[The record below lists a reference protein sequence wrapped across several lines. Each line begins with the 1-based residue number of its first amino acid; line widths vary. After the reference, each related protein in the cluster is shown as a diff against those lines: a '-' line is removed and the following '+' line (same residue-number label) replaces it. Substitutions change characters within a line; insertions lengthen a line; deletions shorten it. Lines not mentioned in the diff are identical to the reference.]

1 LCFFRQ
7 GRECHILLQNENGP
21 CPLIAAANCILLT
34 EQISLPAAAI
44 RNNVASLSDLTN
56 VLANFA
62 LNASHSG
69 LDASAGKGTTTG
81 TTGDTSHNSSF
92 QLHELLEQIPPLQYG
107 MDVNPKFT
115 DGIHGYEY
123 TSQLNCFDM
132 WKVRVCHGWLLDP
145 QETSEE
151 LYAAIANKTYN
162 QVIDFVIH
170 GKEAEQSL
178 ASLATEI
185 AGLEQQGTVGRPVAD
200 LLDDDSAPSHPSP
213 EAAAAASETLHELR
227 IRHAD
232 AANKATIASWIDH
245 FLQSTAH
252 QLTQH
257 GLHCLHADLAE
268 KSMGIFFRNNHFAT
282 ITKQEG
288 LLYLLVTDLG
298 YAHTPQIVWEKL
310 DMINGDTEH
319 VNATFC
325 TPGQVSQTAGASLSP
340 EMLLAQSGQKDADYH
355 LALHISMNPNGMAD
369 TSSLDT
375 REGELMAA
383 ATQASLREYNG
394 VVGPTEPVAAVGVP
408 LGPMS
413 TSGGTVVALPPAAAM
428 DTTCTH
434 TPTDADRF
442 LALQLAQEGQPQGSG
457 SAAAYDDMASL
468 RLAQQLQAEENQRA
482 TTTRP
487 TGRRRTAPATTR
499 RVAAREGATSSNCV
513 IS

>member
-1 LCFFRQ
+1 
-7 GRECHILLQNENGP
+7 
-21 CPLIAAANCILLT
+21 LIAAANCLLLT
-34 EQISLPAAAI
+34 EHISLPAAAI

-62 LNASHSG
+62 LNTASHSG
-69 LDASAGKGTTTG
+69 LAASAANDTTTG
-81 TTGDTSHNSSF
+81 TTTGDASSQKSSF
-92 QLHELLEQIPPLQYG
+92 QLHALLEQIPPLQYG

-145 QETSEE
+145 QETSED

-178 ASLATEI
+178 RALTTEMASL
-185 AGLEQQGTVGRPVAD
+185 EQPQGTGSRPVGD
-200 LLDDDSAPSHPSP
+200 LLDDENAPASP
-213 EAAAAASETLHELR
+213 AAAAAAREQLHALR
-227 IRHAD
+227 TRHED
-232 AANKATIASWIDH
+232 AAHKATIASWIDH

-268 KSMGIFFRNNHFAT
+268 KSMSVFFRNNHFAT

-325 TPGQVSQTAGASLSP
+325 TPGQVSQTAGTSLSP

-355 LALHISMNPNGMAD
+355 LALHLSMNPNGMAD
-369 TSSLDT
+369 TTSLDT

-394 VVGPTEPVAAVGVP
+394 VVGPAEPVAAVGVP
-408 LGPMS
+408 PGPMA
-413 TSGGTVVALPPAAAM
+413 TSGGTVVALPPAAAAM
-428 DTTCTH
+428 DTAHTH
-434 TPTDADRF
+434 TPTDADSL
-442 LALQLAQEGQPQGSG
+442 LALQLAKEGQPQGSG

-487 TGRRRTAPATTR
+487 TGRRGTAPATTR
-499 RVAAREGATSSNCV
+499 RAAAREGATSSNCV